1 MIDKCLAWL
10 RDHKPFEPASDD
22 PATFQ
27 TWMLYCSINIP
38 HPPFDTN
45 ATWYDILA
53 EIGHIWGIFCDTLG
67 IFEDTFGRLSMVHA
81 DKVPLPIWP
90 SQSSFHPADSFMS
103 ISKNVWGQFSDAEIQ
118 KIRHVCEQ
126 ERKLFSVSSVSSG
139 SIKLADRQRGVQT
152 TRCARRRTT
161 SSAVC
166 TT

>member
-1 MIDKCLAWL
+1 
-10 RDHKPFEPASDD
+10 
-22 PATFQ
+22 
-27 TWMLYCSINIP
+27 
-38 HPPFDTN
+38 
-45 ATWYDILA
+45 
-53 EIGHIWGIFCDTLG
+53 
-67 IFEDTFGRLSMVHA
+67 MVHA